1 MNIPLPWG
9 LALGIL
15 TGCTVVQVP
24 EQPPAETME
33 VREEAPRVE
42 LGEAVLEWD
51 VPTTRAD
58 GSCLRDLGGF
68 AVSWGTDPDQL
79 VHTQRIP
86 LEELSCRGTGENTPC
101 GEIQRCSFTVGDL
114 APSTWYFMLYAYDD
128 ELIPSEGSEVV
139 QKTIEPRR

>member
-1 MNIPLPWG
+1 MKKLLSWG

-15 TGCTVVQVP
+15 AGCAALWMP
-24 EQPPAETME
+24 EDPPAEPTE
-33 VREEAPRVE
+33 IPEEAPRVE